1 MKKTKKK
8 TKSQGKINFIIIGDM
23 GKGTKEQ
30 YQVADSMSKFMK
42 KQKYSFIHGLGDNI
56 YPDGC
61 KDTNDPLFKS
71 NFEKPYKKLPNHI
84 KWYMCLGNHDYGYA
98 PFFASSV
105 LPQGVNQMLFRDNSK
120 SQLDYHTESQKKGG
134 KWVMPSRFYTH
145 TKGPIEFFVLDTNFD
160 RISSDLIKEQRKYI
174 KNAIKKS
181 KKRWKILVGHHTWRS
196 VAEHGSAE
204 FPELEE
210 FLNDLGNNTDIDMYL
225 CGHDHCKSLIMKP
238 LKKRK
243 IPLIVCGTGG
253 ERYDYNV
260 YLSKLKD
267 DKSELEYFSP
277 NLGICTMECSRN
289 TLRATFYDEKCREE
303 YSHLFEKS

>member
-8 TKSQGKINFIIIGDM
+8 SKSQGKINFIIIGDM

-30 YQVADSMSKFMK
+30 YQVAESMSKCMK

-61 KDTNDPLFKS
+61 KDTKDPLFKS
-71 NFEKPYKKLPNHI
+71 NFEKPYRRLPNHI

-98 PFFASSV
+98 PFFATSV
-105 LPQGVNQMLFRDNSK
+105 LPQGINQMLFRDNSK
-120 SQLDYHTESQKKGG
+120 SQLDYHIESQKRGG
-134 KWVMPSRFYTH
+134 KWIMPSRFYTH

-225 CGHDHCKSLIMKP
+225 CGHDHCKSVIMKP

-277 NLGICTMECSRN
+277 NLGICTMECSGN

-303 YSHLFEKS
+303 YSHLFEK

>member
-1 MKKTKKK
+1 MKKTKKN

-71 NFEKPYKKLPNHI
+71 NFEKPYKELPNHI

-120 SQLDYHTESQKKGG
+120 SQLDYHTESQKRGG
-134 KWVMPSRFYTH
+134 KWIMPSRFYTH

-277 NLGICTMECSRN
+277 NLGICTMECSGN

-303 YSHLFEKS
+303 YSHLFEK

>member
-8 TKSQGKINFIIIGDM
+8 TKSQGNINFIIIGDM

-61 KDTNDPLFKS
+61 NDTNDPLFKS

-98 PFFASSV
+98 PFFATSV

-120 SQLDYHTESQKKGG
+120 SQLDYHTESQKRGG
-134 KWVMPSRFYTH
+134 KWIMPSRFYTH

-225 CGHDHCKSLIMKP
+225 CGHDHCKSVIMKP

-277 NLGICTMECSRN
+277 NLGICTMECSGN
-289 TLRATFYDEKCREE
+289 TIRATFYDEKCREE
-303 YSHLFEKS
+303 YSHLFEK